1 MIQVSI
7 NGEPKTLKPN
17 TTITKMLQ
25 TLGYDTAWLGV
36 AINTAFVSKA
46 KHDTTIIK
54 SGDQIEI
61 LSPIAG
67 G

>member
-7 NGEPKTLKPN
+7 NGEPNTLKPN
-17 TTITKMLQ
+17 TTITEMLQ
-25 TLGYDTAWLGV
+25 SLGYDKEWLGV
-36 AINTAFVSKA
+36 AVNATFISKA

-54 SGDQIEI
+54 EGDQIEI